1 MAINYA
7 GWKFLKPCNTLSN
20 IPGDSMATS
29 SSHEITQLL
38 TAWGDGD
45 SSVLERLT
53 QLVYQEL
60 RSLARRYLARENR
73 GHSLESAA
81 LVNEAWLRLIDQ
93 KNVRWQ
99 NRAHFFGISAQLMR
113 RILVDM
119 ARARKNKKRGGEA
132 RLIILDEALVIA
144 EAPGKDLIALDDAL
158 KSLEAIDQRKC
169 RVVELRFFGGLSV
182 DETAEVL
189 KISPE
194 TVMRDWKMAKV
205 WLHRELSREE
215 PDEG

>member
-1 MAINYA
+1 
-7 GWKFLKPCNTLSN
+7 
-20 IPGDSMATS
+20 MATS

-132 RLIILDEALVIA
+132 RQIILDEALVIA